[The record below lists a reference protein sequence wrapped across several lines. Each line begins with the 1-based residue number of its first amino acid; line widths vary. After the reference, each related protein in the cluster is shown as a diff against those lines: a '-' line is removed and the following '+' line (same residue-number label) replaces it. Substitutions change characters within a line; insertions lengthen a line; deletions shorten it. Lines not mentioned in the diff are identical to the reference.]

1 MVRDRE
7 VARGVAPLPTW
18 VVSTVPR
25 VLNGNLEDLDLDE
38 IVRVVALSRRSG
50 LLSVDGA
57 EGKAELTFASGRLVR
72 ARAFDAV
79 ETLGQMLVRVGVLDA
94 EELAAEPATSEG
106 AQTLDQLIERV
117 AQERGERG
125 LLVHADDVI
134 GEHLQALALRVMLF
148 RTGSF
153 LFRITDEEPDPRRYP
168 RDTALTL
175 PAGVDAEELA
185 REARRRRSEQRS
197 DPMARLG
204 TPAPWRRPL
213 AAGEAVELFL
223 VDDDPT
229 FLHDAERVASEQ
241 GVGVAAL
248 GGARQAIDRFFALG
262 AGEAP
267 AYMIVDLVMP
277 RSSGKGILGGLEVVR
292 RAAELDLAPRVFLA
306 LEDEHADAERLAWSL
321 GVAGVVKKAA
331 APTADGNGAEP
342 PLSAYLNPALERL
355 RRPPLASA
363 TYDLSRV
370 LREEMGE
377 ASGEWR
383 ADGGRMT
390 DDNVRSLETLKALLG
405 ELNDPSFHEEIPLLL
420 LRFASAFFVR
430 GALFSVDQQK
440 GELVGLGA
448 FGLGVPDPGRLV
460 RSIRVP
466 MSADTVFSRALQ
478 ERAGVRQPLFESE
491 WNVRLAGALGGPRPR
506 EVYTAPLISPRGLEG
521 VLYADNATDARQFPD
536 IQLFEIFLQQAAA
549 ALERANLKAQ
559 LKRLLAGAA

>member
-1 MVRDRE
+1 MRE
-7 VARGVAPLPTW
+7 ASPPCEHAS
-18 VVSTVPR
+18 VSNVPR

-38 IVRVVALSRRSG
+38 MVRVVALSRRSG
-50 LLSVDGA
+50 ILSVDAA
-57 EGKAELTFASGRLVR
+57 EGKAELAFAAGRLVR
-72 ARAFDAV
+72 ARALEAT
-79 ETLGQMLVRVGVLDA
+79 ETLGQLLIRLDVIEP
-94 EELAAEPATSEG
+94 EELEAAADAAAG
-106 AQTLDQLIERV
+106 ADTLEQVIERI
-117 AQERGERG
+117 AHERGERG
-125 LLVHADDVI
+125 LLVHVDDLV
-134 GEHLQALALRVMLF
+134 GEQLRALAVRVMLF

-153 LFRITDEEPDPRRYP
+153 LFRVTDEEPDPLRYP
-168 RDTALTL
+168 GDTALTL

-185 REARRRRSEQRS
+185 REARQRRGERHA
-197 DPMARLG
+197 DPLARMG

-229 FLHDAERVASEQ
+229 FLQGAERVAAEQ

-248 GGARQAIDRFFALG
+248 AGARQAIDRFFALG

-267 AYMIVDLVMP
+267 AYMIIDLVMP

-306 LEDEHADAERLAWSL
+306 LDEDHADAERVAWSL
-321 GVAGVVKKAA
+321 GVAGVVRKTP
-331 APTADGNGAEP
+331 APSADGTSEEP
-342 PLSAYLNPALERL
+342 PLSAYLNPALEKL
-355 RRPPLASA
+355 RRPALASA
-363 TYDLSRV
+363 TYDLSRI

-377 ASGEWR
+377 TSGEWL
-383 ADGGRMT
+383 ADAGRIA
-390 DDNVRSLETLKALLG
+390 DDNMRSLETLKALLG

-420 LRFASAFFVR
+420 LRFASSFFAR

-448 FGLGVPDPGRLV
+448 FGLGVADPGRLV

-466 MSADTVFSRALQ
+466 ISADTVFARALQ
-478 ERAGVRQPLFESE
+478 ERAGVRQPFFESD
-491 WNVRLAGALGGPRPR
+491 WNARLAGALGGPRPR
-506 EVYTAPLISPRGLEG
+506 EVYTAPLMSPRGLEG
-521 VLYADNATDARQFPD
+521 VIYADNASDARQFPD